1 MASRSVLVIDDSP
14 TIHKVVKHSLKNL
27 GFEVLVAGD
36 GPSGID
42 MLKQA
47 KPKLVLLDFM
57 MPGMNGY
64 QVCKELTHCPEAKG
78 IPIVLMSTKG
88 EMIGEK
94 LVRTMGIVDFITK
107 PFHPEALATLVQH
120 VIDSGEKH
128 EDDSPPL
135 LPVGERRP
143 DDPATSHDLQD
154 PRGRQ
159 ALRGELGMVP
169 LAEVFQLLKFQA
181 STGILHVARGKAH
194 LEVFLREG
202 QILFARASNVD
213 KEFLLGRFLVASGAI
228 SPVDLELFLESRKS
242 GKKLL
247 GEQLVKLGH
256 LTSGQL
262 AEALQAQTAELLYE
276 ALRWGEGEF
285 AFYVTE
291 KLPEEARQADVDLSI
306 DKVLLEGFRRVDEW
320 GLIEKEIRDFSIV
333 LAPARD
339 STGVVKQINLN
350 DEEKQ
355 ILSLVDGERTI
366 RDIVRHSHRSS
377 FDVCKMLYRL
387 LGSRIV
393 RKRSRSTAGKS

>member
-1 MASRSVLVIDDSP
+1 MPAHSSTVALVR
-14 TIHKVVKHSLKNL
+14 
-27 GFEVLVAGD
+27 AGD
-36 GPSGID
+36 YHQSRQAVERALRLLELGPDFFRGKRVA
-42 MLKQA
+42 LK
-47 KPKLVLLDFM
+47 VNM
-57 MPGMNGY
+57 MKGAA
-64 QVCKELTHCPEAKG
+64 PE
-78 IPIVLMSTKG
+78 
-88 EMIGEK
+88 
-94 LVRTMGIVDFITK
+94 R
-107 PFHPEALATLVQH
+107 ALATHPEFVRALARIVRDAGGSPFVCDSSGILGFTAEAFEAAGYTAMCAEEGIELV
-120 VIDSGEKH
+120 DLDAE
-128 EDDSPPL
+128 PP
-135 LPVGERRP
+135 VWR
-143 DDPATSHDLQD
+143 SI
-154 PRGRQ
+154 RGRR
-159 ALRGELGMVP
+159 LPGVWM
-169 LAEVFQLLKFQA
+169 
-181 STGILHVARGKAH
+181 GKAA
-194 LEVFLREG
+194 LE
-202 QILFARASNVD
+202 AD
-213 KEFLLGRFLVASGAI
+213 LLVTVPKLKTHTITKLTCALKNHMGLLVGATKCRLHEMA
-228 SPVDLELFLESRKS
+228 PRP
-242 GKKLL
+242 
-247 GEQLVKLGH
+247 
-256 LTSGQL
+256 GQL

-366 RDIVRHSHRSS
+366 REIVRHSHRSS